1 MNEILKRFLDKPIS
15 RDVYYIPTEI
25 SPKEIDDT
33 LKFLQN
39 KAIENGK
46 KNTFIY
52 RRYHTISG
60 EFLGKGIIIAFEFRG
75 IKGALKFLIDTS
87 IEAEK
92 VFFKEAKESNSL
104 KEMEIEKNS
113 LKDLAKILKD
123 GIENIEKILNEW
135 E

>member
-1 MNEILKRFLDKPIS
+1 MNEILKKFLDKPIS
-15 RDVYYIPTEI
+15 KEVYYIPTEI
-25 SPKEIDDT
+25 SLEEIDNA
-33 LKFLQN
+33 LKYLQSQ
-39 KAIENGK
+39 AIENGN
-46 KNTFIY
+46 KNTFLY
-52 RRYHTISG
+52 RRFHTISG

-92 VFFKEAKESNSL
+92 IFFKEAKESNSL

>member
-1 MNEILKRFLDKPIS
+1 MNEILKKFLDKPIS
-15 RDVYYIPTEI
+15 KEVYYIPTEI
-25 SPKEIDDT
+25 SLEEIDNA
-33 LKFLQN
+33 LKYLQSQ
-39 KAIENGK
+39 AIENGN
-46 KNTFIY
+46 KNTFLY
-52 RRYHTISG
+52 RRFHTISG

-92 VFFKEAKESNSL
+92 IFFKEAKESNSL
-104 KEMEIEKNS
+104 KEVEIEKNS

>member
-1 MNEILKRFLDKPIS
+1 MNEILKKFLDKPIS
-15 RDVYYIPTEI
+15 KEVYYIPTEI
-25 SPKEIDDT
+25 SLEEIDNA
-33 LKFLQN
+33 LKYLQSQ
-39 KAIENGK
+39 AIENGN
-46 KNTFIY
+46 KNTFLY
-52 RRYHTISG
+52 RRFHTISG

-92 VFFKEAKESNSL
+92 IFFKEAKESNSL

-123 GIENIEKILNEW
+123 GIENIENEW